1 MSTDASARIRAL
13 ADEQAI
19 RAQMCHYIQAIDR
32 CDPELLKSTFHPDG
46 SVIFGVFDG
55 NAMDFCA
62 WDIPFIR
69 DNLLMGWHRV
79 GNISIVLDGDRAMA
93 ESYMLGNA
101 AAALPAEY
109 GGGVINCPD
118 GLRYH
123 DVWEKR
129 DGTWRM
135 FSRNLIMDW
144 NACWPFSGSTEGLY
158 ASFNTGRRDRSDPA
172 YALGILR

>member
-1 MSTDASARIRAL
+1 
-13 ADEQAI
+13 
-19 RAQMCHYIQAIDR
+19 
-32 CDPELLKSTFHPDG
+32 
-46 SVIFGVFDG
+46 
-55 NAMDFCA
+55 
-62 WDIPFIR
+62 
-69 DNLLMGWHRV
+69 
-79 GNISIVLDGDRAMA
+79 MA

-135 FSRNLIMDW
+135 FSRKLIMDW
-144 NACWPFSGSTEGLY
+144 NACWPFSGSTEGIY
-158 ASFNTGRRDRSDPA
+158 ASFDTGRRDRSDPA